1 MCAKMCF
8 KIGKYLLERSE
19 YKNAM
24 IRLAFSNMKPD
35 DTVTLIVSFGNSGLY
50 DKENMKFVDI
60 IREINDACMKADS
73 LPGEIKNALV
83 QEFID
88 WRDNELPEMIEE
100 ERADGKHVLEPE
112 MDEVTFE
119 LTTPL

>member
-1 MCAKMCF
+1 MCF

-35 DTVTLIVSFGNSGLY
+35 DTVTLIVSFGKNGLY

-83 QEFID
+83 QDFID

-100 ERADGKHVLEPE
+100 ERGGGKHVLEPE
-112 MDEVTFE
+112 MDEVTFVMQ
-119 LTTPL
+119 